1 MSNDGMK
8 IKKEYTMI
16 NTGAPSLT
24 GEGQALQDAAEKM
37 GTIAYKIGDNNLK
50 VLSAQQRLQIETEK
64 TMAQNAFIL
73 TIEDF
78 RKQKNRNIDVIN
90 PDQWQNDFN
99 KEFGPGG
106 AAYKQIKNSFTNE
119 QAWKEFEANYSLLF
133 MKGSMAV
140 SEDVHKRRMGNYTLA
155 RARAGENYKIDLN
168 LDSDSASILANWKIF
183 EQEYFGNEAKVYLN
197 PESFAKQYDSFYKLT
212 NDKYMLA
219 QVLSYNRDGTINYNN
234 AISKVRMEE
243 FKMTTLDGKEVT
255 VDDKLRRDLNKTLT
269 DAARQSAAA
278 RLSGIKE
285 KDADIQFKLDNIIKD
300 IENLD
305 PADENY
311 ISNRKALEVEKN
323 ALVGGL
329 SSAGRADYA
338 ARRKRVAGTATT
350 DPDLFINLLALA
362 KANMDF
368 SEEADEAYRNGKL
381 TMTDYMRLGNE
392 GDKARKLLEGQNKDT
407 YVAYKKLLLRKLGVD
422 DNNASS
428 IASKTGTDTSYG
440 NTHLIFQNMG
450 LSKQVTLQYIRGL
463 QIFSDLVQ
471 EGNNRGFKMSDFATR
486 QDVLDSI
493 IKATEETAWTQTTS
507 ETFGRDKFFQMALHL
522 SPEDVRFFNANTRLE
537 GESIEEFEERTSLI
551 LFMRRNNIPLDEFG
565 LNDSR
570 VKKLM
575 RALDLQLR
583 IPDPPAEV
591 EDDAEV
597 EE

>member
-1 MSNDGMK
+1 
-8 IKKEYTMI
+8 
-16 NTGAPSLT
+16 
-24 GEGQALQDAAEKM
+24 
-37 GTIAYKIGDNNLK
+37 
-50 VLSAQQRLQIETEK
+50 
-64 TMAQNAFIL
+64 
-73 TIEDF
+73 
-78 RKQKNRNIDVIN
+78 
-90 PDQWQNDFN
+90 
-99 KEFGPGG
+99 
-106 AAYKQIKNSFTNE
+106 
-119 QAWKEFEANYSLLF
+119 
-133 MKGSMAV
+133 
-140 SEDVHKRRMGNYTLA
+140 
-155 RARAGENYKIDLN
+155 
-168 LDSDSASILANWKIF
+168 
-183 EQEYFGNEAKVYLN
+183 
-197 PESFAKQYDSFYKLT
+197 
-212 NDKYMLA
+212 
-219 QVLSYNRDGTINYNN
+219 
-234 AISKVRMEE
+234 
-243 FKMTTLDGKEVT
+243 
-255 VDDKLRRDLNKTLT
+255 
-269 DAARQSAAA
+269 
-278 RLSGIKE
+278 
-285 KDADIQFKLDNIIKD
+285 
-300 IENLD
+300 
-305 PADENY
+305 
-311 ISNRKALEVEKN
+311 
-323 ALVGGL
+323 
-329 SSAGRADYA
+329 
-338 ARRKRVAGTATT
+338 
-350 DPDLFINLLALA
+350 
-362 KANMDF
+362 MDF

-583 IPDPPAEV
+583 LPEPPAEV